1 MTVSHHK
8 ATPHICGPDKKKE
21 EKKEEGGE
29 GVKTDEEELFLSC
42 ANGRENI
49 EKKNQIIVVG
59 KHSSLLSFS
68 NVM

>member
-1 MTVSHHK
+1 MAQIK
-8 ATPHICGPDKKKE
+8 RKRK
-21 EKKEEGGE
+21 KKEEGGE
-29 GVKTDEEELFLSC
+29 GVRNGSRVKTDEEELFLSC

>member
-42 ANGRENI
+42 ANGHENI
-49 EKKNQIIVVG
+49 EKKKIR
-59 KHSSLLSFS
+59 L
-68 NVM
+68 